1 MNYLDE
7 IINTIK
13 SIDTKKL
20 SDDITTPEVSIIETQ
35 KIYLWI
41 RLYLK
46 EEVDIIDG
54 DDYIM
59 EYSPSG
65 ENIIAKFIS
74 YGKKN
79 LHRDELDQIVNF
91 DPEVDK
97 KVLCLMVDENEINTR
112 KDIPFIRTLFKV
124 SKFYEFQVIRR
135 SDLTF
140 KNLRTN
146 IIVDYIDCDF

>member
-146 IIVDYIDCDF
+146 TIVDYIDCDF

>member
-1 MNYLDE
+1 MNYIEE